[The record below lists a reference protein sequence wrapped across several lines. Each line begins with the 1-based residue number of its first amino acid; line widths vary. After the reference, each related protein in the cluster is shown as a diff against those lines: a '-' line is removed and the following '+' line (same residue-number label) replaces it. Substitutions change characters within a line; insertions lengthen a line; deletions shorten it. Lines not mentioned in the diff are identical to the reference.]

1 MSLPLSQLGPLDEED
16 GQILAELR
24 EVYGRM
30 DPVPA
35 SLPERLKYAMT
46 VRMLEAEVAELTAM
60 PMATV
65 RSSSAEQTDTISFS
79 GSSMSLMVSLVTDA
93 GVVRVDCWASQ
104 GGAVVEVRFSADG
117 EPQERV
123 VVCDEHGRCAFVDL
137 PSGPAHFIM
146 WSDESKSSTPII
158 TPTINL

>member
-1 MSLPLSQLGPLDEED
+1 MSLPLSEPGPLDAAD
-16 GQILAELR
+16 ARILTELR

-46 VRMLEAEVAELTAM
+46 VQMLEAEVAELTAM

-65 RSSSAEQTDTISFS
+65 RSNSVEQIDTISFS
-79 GSSMSLMVSLVTDA
+79 GSSMSLMVSLVTEST
-93 GVVRVDCWASQ
+93 GVRVDGWASQ
-104 GGAVVEVRFSADG
+104 GGAVVEIRFTVDG
-117 EPQERV
+117 EAQERA
-123 VVCDEHGRCAFVDL
+123 VVCDEHGRCVFEEL
-137 PSGPAHFIM
+137 PSGPAHFII

-158 TPTINL
+158 TPTITL